1 MRLLKVELQRFFA
14 RRLVRVGTIAAV
26 GVIILVLVGVGSTAK
41 PPTEAERAAVQVEYE
56 RALADWEEDGDEWI
70 ADCKEGEADEKE
82 QFPEADWQ
90 CDDIAAPQLED
101 WGIAEQELSDTLE
114 PALGDV
120 SLLLVALAFLLG
132 VGFVAAEISTG
143 AIGNWLTFEP
153 RRVSVYASKV
163 GAAALG
169 IIPLTLGLII
179 VFVAGAYGV
188 FAFFDTLG
196 DVTGEVWGGV
206 AEVAARTVALTAVI
220 AAVGVGLGA
229 LLKHT
234 AAALGLFAGYA
245 IVVEGILAGQLP
257 AISPYLLVVNLTAV
271 IKGKGEYWV
280 LECVTSASGSSCQSV
295 ARTVSLAH
303 GVTVVG
309 LFAVVVIVVAG
320 LVFRRR
326 DVT

>member
-41 PPTEAERAAVQVEYE
+41 PPSEADLAAVQVEYE
-56 RALADWEEDGDEWI
+56 RALAEWEEDGDEWI
-70 ADCKEGEADEKE
+70 ADCRADEAAAKE
-82 QFPEADWQ
+82 QYPEADWG
-90 CDDIAAPQLED
+90 CDQMSAPQLED
-101 WGIAEQELSDTLE
+101 WGIAEQELSRNLE
-114 PALGDV
+114 PAVGDV
-120 SLLLVALAFLLG
+120 SLLLVAFAFLLG

-153 RRVSVYASKV
+153 RRVRVYASKV

-169 IIPLTLGLII
+169 IIPLTLGLIAL
-179 VFVAGAYGV
+179 FVAGAYAI
-188 FAFFDTLG
+188 FAFFGTLG
-196 DVTGEVWGGV
+196 DMTGEVWGGV
-206 AEVAARTVALTAVI
+206 AEVAARTLALTAVV
-220 AAVGVGLGA
+220 AAIGVGLGA

-245 IVVEGILAGQLP
+245 IVVEGILASQLP

-280 LECVTSASGSSCQSV
+280 MECSADGSCEGVTH
-295 ARTVSLAH
+295 TVSLAH

-309 LFAVVVIVVAG
+309 LLAVVVIVVAG